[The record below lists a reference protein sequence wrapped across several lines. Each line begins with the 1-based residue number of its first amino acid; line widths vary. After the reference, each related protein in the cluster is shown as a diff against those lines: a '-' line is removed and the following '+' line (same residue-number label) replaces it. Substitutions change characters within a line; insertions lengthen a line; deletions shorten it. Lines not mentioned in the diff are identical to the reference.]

1 MKWWQYFVLIAIV
14 LIDLDWCVHFY
25 DQAHKQGINVLCK
38 LGDWAA
44 CIVLGLKAAIISLF
58 VVIDLFR

>member
-14 LIDLDWCVHFY
+14 LIDLDWTVHFY
-25 DQAHKQGINVLCK
+25 DQAHKPCINSLCK

-58 VVIDLFR
+58 VIIDLFR